1 MRISSSRQD
10 EFEINVVSLIDVLLT
25 LLMFFVLTTTFV
37 QQGHLKV
44 SLPQASDQPQPVAS
58 NTLVLVV
65 DRSGHFFVG
74 NNQVLGTDE
83 DALKKAIRAIG
94 GDDHDRPVLLRAD
107 GMTPH
112 QSVVTAMDALGQ
124 LGFSHLSIAT
134 TPEQTGAPTQ

>member
-1 MRISSSRQD
+1 MRIASRRQD

-37 QQGHLKV
+37 QQGHMKV
-44 SLPQASDQPQPVAS
+44 TLPQASDQAQAPDRNA
-58 NTLVLVV
+58 LVLVI
-65 DRSGHFFVG
+65 DRSGKFYVG
-74 NNQVLGTDE
+74 NNQVLGSDE
-83 DALKKAIRAIG
+83 DALKRAIKAAA

-134 TPEQTGAPTQ
+134 TPQPAASSEQ

>member
-1 MRISSSRQD
+1 MRISSRRQD

-44 SLPQASDQPQPVAS
+44 NLPQASDQPQQVAN

-83 DALKKAIRAIG
+83 DALKKAIRAIA
-94 GDDHDRPVLLRAD
+94 GDDHERPVLLRAD

-134 TPEQTGAPTQ
+134 TPQSTDSSAQ

>member
-1 MRISSSRQD
+1 MRISGRRED

-44 SLPQASDQPQPVAS
+44 NLPQASDQPQPVAD

-83 DALKKAIRAIG
+83 DALKKAIRAIAG
-94 GDDHDRPVLLRAD
+94 EDRGRPVLLRAD

-134 TPEQTGAPTQ
+134 TPQSETSAQ

>member
-1 MRISSSRQD
+1 MRISGRRED

-44 SLPQASDQPQPVAS
+44 SLPQASDQPQPVAG

-83 DALKKAIRAIG
+83 DALKKAIKTIAG
-94 GDDHDRPVLLRAD
+94 EDHDRPVLLRAD

-134 TPEQTGAPTQ
+134 TPQQSGAPAQ

>member
-1 MRISSSRQD
+1 MRISSRRQD

-94 GDDHDRPVLLRAD
+94 GDGHDRPVLLRAD